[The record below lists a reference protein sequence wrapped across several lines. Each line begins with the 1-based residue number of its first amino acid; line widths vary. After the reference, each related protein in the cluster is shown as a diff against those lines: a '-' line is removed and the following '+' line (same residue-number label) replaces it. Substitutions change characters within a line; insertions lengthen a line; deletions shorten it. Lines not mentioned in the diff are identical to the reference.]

1 MKYDDTDG
9 LWPGL
14 GSSEQQQ
21 NLLAARRSITTW
33 MAYGQDSVAPS
44 SNEDDTPLNTSQAK
58 LKKLRRRGAAPTAAR
73 VKVLAMMVTYGDQLV
88 KSVLLKLELSVGP
101 AQRWAWGRHQEHMS
115 LDETSGSRQ
124 VGSATTVNDLK
135 EDVAEESQNRP
146 QGEDVAEE
154 RRIRRC
160 SCQKLPWQQRLQ
172 MVPRL
177 QSTRPQ

>member
-1 MKYDDTDG
+1 
-9 LWPGL
+9 
-14 GSSEQQQ
+14 
-21 NLLAARRSITTW
+21 

-44 SNEDDTPLNTSQAK
+44 SNEDETPLNTSQAK

-73 VKVLAMMVTYGDQLV
+73 VKVLTMMVTYGDQLV

-101 AQRWAWGRHQEHMS
+101 AQRWAWGWHQEHMS
-115 LDETSGSRQ
+115 LDKDLRVAPGRQ
-124 VGSATTVNDLK
+124 CDNCQRPQGK
-135 EDVAEESQNRP
+135 DVAEDSQNRP

-160 SCQKLPWQQRLQ
+160 FCQKLPWQQRLQ
-172 MVPRL
+172 MVQRL

>member
-1 MKYDDTDG
+1 MDG

-44 SNEDDTPLNTSQAK
+44 SNEDETPLNTSQAK

-73 VKVLAMMVTYGDQLV
+73 VKVLTMMVTYGDQLV

-101 AQRWAWGRHQEHMS
+101 AQRWA
-115 LDETSGSRQ
+115 
-124 VGSATTVNDLK
+124 
-135 EDVAEESQNRP
+135 
-146 QGEDVAEE
+146 
-154 RRIRRC
+154 
-160 SCQKLPWQQRLQ
+160 
-172 MVPRL
+172 
-177 QSTRPQ
+177 